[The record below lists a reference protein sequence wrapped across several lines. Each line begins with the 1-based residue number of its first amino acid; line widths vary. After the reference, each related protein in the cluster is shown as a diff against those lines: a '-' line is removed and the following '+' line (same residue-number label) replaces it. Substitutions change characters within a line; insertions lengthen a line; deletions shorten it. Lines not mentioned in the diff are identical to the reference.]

1 MYPILFELPGLT
13 FYTQT
18 LLFIIAFIVGLL
30 VAVHE
35 GKYWNISRLD
45 LTDIVLWGFL
55 GAIPGARALFLL
67 LSYKQISLSLSEF
80 CTLGTL
86 DGGFSFHG
94 GLFAG
99 GIVTLLA
106 VRHHRLPVWRVAD
119 AFAPGLALA
128 LFFMRLGCLLNGCDY
143 GIITTVPWGIP
154 LHGAFR
160 HPIQLYEGLGN
171 LLLFPILLHMN
182 KKPMKPGV
190 TFLTYILLSA
200 LLRFAVDFYREEF
213 VHVWQGMLISQWL
226 ALAIFIIATFAF
238 VFDLPTR
245 IFSTVHGV
253 EHHSG
258 LKESTDC
265 D

>member
-1 MYPILFELPGLT
+1 MYPILFEVPGLT

-18 LLFIIAFIVGLL
+18 LFFIMAFIAGLL
-30 VAVHE
+30 IAVHE
-35 GKYWNISRLD
+35 GKYWKISRLD
-45 LTDIVLWGFL
+45 LTDIALWGFL
-55 GAIPGARALFLL
+55 GAIPGARALFLMS
-67 LSYKQISLSLSEF
+67 SYKQSSFSLREF
-80 CTLGTL
+80 CTLGAL

-94 GLFAG
+94 GLLAG
-99 GIVTLLA
+99 GMVTLLA
-106 VRHHRLPVWRVAD
+106 VRYHRLPVWRVAD

-143 GIITTVPWGIP
+143 GTVTTAPWGIP

-171 LLLFPILLHMN
+171 LLLLPLLLHMN
-182 KKPMKPGV
+182 KKPLKPGV

-226 ALAIFIIATFAF
+226 TLAIFVSALFALMLH
-238 VFDLPTR
+238 LPTH
-245 IFSTVHGV
+245 IFSPGHGR
-253 EHHSG
+253 
-258 LKESTDC
+258 T
-265 D
+265 

>member
-1 MYPILFELPGLT
+1 MYPILFEFPGLT

-18 LLFIIAFIVGLL
+18 LFFILAFIAGLL

-35 GKYWNISRLD
+35 GKHWNISRLD

-55 GAIPGARALFLL
+55 GAIPGARALFLIL
-67 LSYKQISLSLSEF
+67 PSQQISFDLKEF

-94 GLFAG
+94 GLLAG

-106 VRHHRLPVWRVAD
+106 VCYHRLPVWRVAD
-119 AFAPGLALA
+119 AIAPGLALA

-143 GIITTVPWGIP
+143 GTATTVPWGIP

-171 LLLFPILLHMN
+171 LLLLPILLRMN
-182 KKPMKPGV
+182 QKPMKPGI

-200 LLRFAVDFYREEF
+200 LLRFAVDFYREEL
-213 VHVWQGMLISQWL
+213 VHLWQGMLISQWL
-226 ALAIFIIATFAF
+226 ALAIFLSAVFAL
-238 VFDLPTR
+238 VLDLPTH
-245 IFSTVHGV
+245 IFSSGHG
-253 EHHSG
+253 
-258 LKESTDC
+258 KK
-265 D
+265 